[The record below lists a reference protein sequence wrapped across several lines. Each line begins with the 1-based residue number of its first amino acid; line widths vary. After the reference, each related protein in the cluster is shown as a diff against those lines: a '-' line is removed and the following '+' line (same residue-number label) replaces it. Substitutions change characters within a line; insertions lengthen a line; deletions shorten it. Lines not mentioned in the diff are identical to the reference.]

1 MRTPSRLASLATAAT
16 MLLLPA
22 VARPADAPAADS
34 SASSPTL
41 YASKMLL
48 DAPSMD
54 GAKVQA
60 DDQLKLYCNDGFE
73 PVKQNVE
80 WELPARVGQCKD
92 VRIQAE
98 QGTKINVVFVLPPV
112 PDPDP
117 KHKDTH
123 GDPIM
128 TCPPNDDQDVALG
141 VKEVSR
147 KTAFALEATAI
158 VSAFAAHEANGAGG
172 AKALV
177 HAPHLDQPLL
187 ACYIKRTY
195 VLTMPRATADL
206 TAVVGANA
214 ADALRAGNADD
225 KDKAARE
232 LITGPTE
239 HWFISGDA
247 IVRGVKEIKYDST
260 AKTVVERDKPEQFYI
275 GINWQWG
282 DVLAREKAF
291 STNRLVG
298 KVMFLPAKHP
308 FDSVGVGLGY
318 RFVDGVFSAQDGV
331 SGGLVLFG
339 GHFWSKND
347 KVDATTGAVTQSG
360 RSQSWRV
367 GLSYDVSTLLGWLK

>member
-1 MRTPSRLASLATAAT
+1 MRTLSRLASLAVAAT
-16 MLLLPA
+16 IVVLPA
-22 VARPADAPAADS
+22 VARSADD
-34 SASSPTL
+34 ASDGLPTL
-41 YASKMLL
+41 YASKLLL
-48 DAPSMD
+48 DSPSKD
-54 GAKVQA
+54 GDKIKAG
-60 DDQLKLYCNDGFE
+60 DQLLLYCNDGFK
-73 PVKQNVE
+73 PVKQNGPR
-80 WELPARVGQCKD
+80 ELPTPVGVCKD
-92 VRIQAE
+92 ARILAG
-98 QGTKINVVFVLPPV
+98 QGTSLSVVFVLPPV
-112 PDPDP
+112 ADPDP
-117 KHKDTH
+117 AHKDTH
-123 GDPIM
+123 GNPILV
-128 TCPPNDDQDVALG
+128 CPPADDKEIALG
-141 VKEVSR
+141 VKEASR

-158 VSAFAAHEANGAGG
+158 VTAFAAHDASGQKAFVAPPAGDT
-172 AKALV
+172 
-177 HAPHLDQPLL
+177 PPPL
-187 ACYIKRTY
+187 ACYVPRTY
-195 VLTMPRATADL
+195 LLTMPRATADL

-260 AKTVVERDKPEQFYI
+260 AKTVVERDKPEQFYL